1 MPGVAADAGVRP
13 ANGARGQPRRDRRP
27 GRAVVGGLVV
37 AGLAIG
43 VSIAWLL
50 SRTVEAFLFQIEPG
64 DARVFAAAVGVLALT
79 GLAAAIVP
87 ARRASGID
95 PLVALRE

>member
-1 MPGVAADAGVRP
+1 M
-13 ANGARGQPRRDRRP
+13 
-27 GRAVVGGLVV
+27 
-37 AGLAIG
+37 
-43 VSIAWLL
+43 
-50 SRTVEAFLFQIEPG
+50 EAFLFQIEPG

>member
-1 MPGVAADAGVRP
+1 MALGASRGAIAGLVA
-13 ANGARGQPRRDRRP
+13 QWS
-27 GRAVVGGLVV
+27 AVLVV
-37 AGLAIG
+37 AGLAVG